1 MKLYLIL
8 LKKTISD
15 SYISTKVIFELSS
28 RVFNN
33 KLFDCYNNLM
43 GRKRNE
49 TIMRGI
55 REKLFFM
62 TNLATTVDVNSKS
75 TLMTLLFDV
84 IVDKHTT

>member
-1 MKLYLIL
+1 MHRSWEKRFFIDVSIQPMKLYLIL

-55 REKLFFM
+55 REKNFFY
-62 TNLATTVDVNSKS
+62 D
-75 TLMTLLFDV
+75 
-84 IVDKHTT
+84 